1 MAVALNCIF
10 IFAARVIDVSML
22 TIRTLMVVRG
32 KRLQAALI
40 GFFEVIVYIVALN
53 RVVNSLDNPFYL
65 FCYALG
71 FATGNYVGSVLEE
84 KMAIG
89 DITVQIIPKTN
100 GENIQE
106 ALRANGFGVTAVE
119 GMGKEGPKQILHV
132 GLKRKMLPKLIET
145 MDSLDEDAFMTIMDA
160 KSLRGGY
167 VKHEQKSR

>member
-1 MAVALNCIF
+1 
-10 IFAARVIDVSML
+10 
-22 TIRTLMVVRG
+22 
-32 KRLQAALI
+32 
-40 GFFEVIVYIVALN
+40 
-53 RVVNSLDNPFYL
+53 
-65 FCYALG
+65 
-71 FATGNYVGSVLEE
+71 
-84 KMAIG
+84 MAIG

-100 GENIQE
+100 GDNIQE